1 MKMKKNAMT
10 HYAEKKMEKGREWM
24 EVYDADESPRAKYDV
39 FFFFEIESRI
49 KWE

>member
-24 EVYDADESPRAKYDV
+24 EVYDADADEYLRAKYDV
-39 FFFFEIESRI
+39 FFFLKSKAE
-49 KWE
+49 